1 MQIKKT
7 YFNIKP
13 ELLYDELRDLVV
25 KQGTTLGENKFETYS
40 LPTDSSTFIS
50 RATLTFRTGGRECL
64 RAHLVGSA
72 VGEIKLVIDINE
84 ELFSAEKIK
93 AVQDDLGF
101 IFSSYE
107 VKPE

>member
-13 ELLYDELRDLVV
+13 ELLYDELRDLTV
-25 KQGTTLGENKFETYS
+25 KQGVTLGETKFETYS
-40 LPTDSSTFIS
+40 LPTDSSSFIS
-50 RATLTFRTGGRECL
+50 RGTLTFKNNGKECV

-72 VGEIKLVIDINE
+72 MGEMKLVIDINE
-84 ELFSAEKIK
+84 GLFASEKIK
-93 AVQDDLGF
+93 ALQDDVDF

-107 VKPE
+107 TRPA